1 MATRKPFTDRGRPLP
16 RRRSARL
23 AVRVA
28 TGILTAVS
36 ACGGSGTGTTTKDGF
51 AQAPQKDGA
60 FTVWVDSTR
69 LAAAKLY
76 QKQQ

>member
-1 MATRKPFTDRGRPLP
+1 M
-16 RRRSARL
+16 
-23 AVRVA
+23 A